1 MGAGMVP
8 RRAGLSP
15 GVRARTRPQ
24 FPRRDTVPRRCG
36 VGQTRKR
43 VCILGQLWCV
53 LCCVYVYVW
62 YDVQLLICGERVWVP
77 RYFQD
82 ATVPRYSKDATGN
95 SARAD
100 GGDTTREERAHLA

>member
-1 MGAGMVP
+1 MGLLSPFLKKKCFGGVLGAGMVP

-43 VCILGQLWCV
+43 VCVTACRACHMPLGLFTV
-53 LCCVYVYVW
+53 SLGESSVY
-62 YDVQLLICGERVWVP
+62 
-77 RYFQD
+77 F
-82 ATVPRYSKDATGN
+82 
-95 SARAD
+95 
-100 GGDTTREERAHLA
+100 